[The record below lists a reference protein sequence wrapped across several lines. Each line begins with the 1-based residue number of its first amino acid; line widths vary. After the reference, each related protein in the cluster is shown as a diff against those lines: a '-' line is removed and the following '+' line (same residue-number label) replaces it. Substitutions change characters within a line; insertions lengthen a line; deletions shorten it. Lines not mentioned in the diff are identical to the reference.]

1 MQTGEVMVAP
11 GVYPYCGPAPLP
23 GDVLG
28 QWNLDPVLLVSMAA
42 LAALHVMS
50 LARSGDLR
58 RKRGWLIGFW
68 LVLAALFISPLCTL
82 SSALFSV
89 RVAHH
94 VVLIAVAAPILV
106 LSLPDRWRTWTLSR
120 GMLGGVFILHLGIVW
135 LWHAP
140 APYAAAMSSHLIF
153 WTMQLSLIISAI
165 ALWLA
170 VLSPAAPFGHALTL
184 LLGSIIQ
191 MGLLGAVITF
201 ARVPL
206 YLPHFAT
213 TEPFGL
219 SALSDQQL
227 AGLIMWVPATLPYL
241 VAALLLIG
249 RGLARA
255 PVAGRAS

>member
-1 MQTGEVMVAP
+1 MFGP
-11 GVYPYCGPAPLP
+11 GQFPYCGPAPLP
-23 GDVLG
+23 ADWLG
-28 QWNLDPVLLVSMAA
+28 QWNLDPVLLIAMAA
-42 LAALHVMS
+42 CAGLHVTMLRNAGEWRGKRSRVAALWLL
-50 LARSGDLR
+50 LA
-58 RKRGWLIGFW
+58 
-68 LVLAALFISPLCTL
+68 VLFVSPLCAL

-94 VVLIAVAAPILV
+94 VILVAVAAPLLV
-106 LSLPDRWRTWTLSR
+106 LSLPERWRAPAFSA
-120 GMLGGVFILHLGIVW
+120 GALGLIIGLHVAVVW

-140 APYAAAMSSHLIF
+140 APYAAAMTSDLVF
-153 WTMQLSLIISAI
+153 WTMQLSLAVTAV

-184 LLGSIIQ
+184 LLTSVIQ

-206 YLPHFAT
+206 YFPHFGT
-213 TEPFGL
+213 TDPFGL

-241 VAALLLIG
+241 GAALLLIG
-249 RGLARA
+249 RSLANA
-255 PVAGRAS
+255 PAASGSAS

>member
-1 MQTGEVMVAP
+1 M
-11 GVYPYCGPAPLP
+11 
-23 GDVLG
+23 
-28 QWNLDPVLLVSMAA
+28 DPVLLSAMAVTAGAHAILLRNAGEWRGKRTLYAA
-42 LAALHVMS
+42 L
-50 LARSGDLR
+50 
-58 RKRGWLIGFW
+58 WL
-68 LVLAALFISPLCTL
+68 LLAALFISPLCAL

-106 LSLPDRWRTWTLSR
+106 LSLPDRWRAWPQSR
-120 GMLGGVFILHLGIVW
+120 GMLGLIFTLHVAVVW

-140 APYAAAMSSHLIF
+140 APYAAAMANDLVF
-153 WTMQLSLIISAI
+153 WAMQLSLIISAV

-170 VLSPAAPFGHALTL
+170 VLSPAAPFGYALTL
-184 LLGSIIQ
+184 LLGSVIQ

-206 YLPHFAT
+206 YLPHFGT
-213 TEPFGL
+213 TDPFGL

-241 VAALLLIG
+241 GAALLLIG
-249 RGLARA
+249 RGIANTPA
-255 PVAGRAS
+255 AGRAS